1 METVKLVRTPL
12 MGHFKFS
19 ALLSPKIEEEV
30 RPTSKIV
37 YSSAVGSLM
46 FAMICT
52 HRDISQAISLVSS
65 YMTNPRKRS
74 LESSP
79 VDL

>member
-12 MGHFKFS
+12 TGHFKFS
-19 ALLSPKIEEEV
+19 ALLSPKIEEEF

-37 YSSAVGSLM
+37 YSSAVGSLVY
-46 FAMICT
+46 AMICS
-52 HRDISQAISLVSS
+52 RPDISQAVSLVSS
-65 YMTNPRKRS
+65 YMTNPGKIS